1 MKFKS
6 ATMFIIALAFAGILL
21 QDWMHPIPGLA
32 EEDRLGA
39 VTDNV
44 RLRRTPGLNGDII
57 AGLQKGLPVKVYGEK
72 DGWYR
77 VSARKNYKQL
87 NGWVYK
93 RYVEIV
99 SVDTPSA
106 LPEIKIS
113 PPLKASGQ
121 PIQSAKLP
129 PASSPPAK
137 VKRNQP
143 SPAVMPAKPAAP
155 ASVKS
160 VTPPT
165 GNQKT
170 AADKQDRQVS
180 EKHST
185 STATEKPAATA
196 AGSSANSSVRL
207 LLSIS
212 PLVLAIIALLVAVRA
227 FRANRTPAS
236 EDSSP
241 QSQPEPVCAEAS
253 PTITPGKQPVNE
265 KRRAPRLN
273 RLVEVDFA
281 IDGKFYRG
289 FINNLSETG
298 VYVDTPEKFTV
309 GQEITISCPAI
320 DTGGHVKRDG
330 MIVRL
335 TETGIAVH
343 FQQGALP

>member
-1 MKFKS
+1 MKLKS
-6 ATMFIIALAFAGILL
+6 VTMFITALAFTGILL
-21 QDWMHPIPGLA
+21 LDWMHPIPGRA
-32 EEDRLGA
+32 EEYRLGT
-39 VTDNV
+39 VTTNV
-44 RLRRTPGLNGDII
+44 NLRKTPGLKGDIV

-77 VSARKNYKQL
+77 VAAKKNYIQF

-99 SVDTPSA
+99 SLETPGA
-106 LPEIKIS
+106 LPEITRL
-113 PPLKASGQ
+113 PPLPASGQ
-121 PIQSAKLP
+121 PIQSAKSL
-129 PASSPPAK
+129 PASSPPAT
-137 VKRNQP
+137 VELNQP
-143 SPAVMPAKPAAP
+143 SPATMPAKTAAP

-160 VTPPT
+160 VAPPA
-165 GNQKT
+165 GKQK
-170 AADKQDRQVS
+170 AAAAQQDRPVS
-180 EKHST
+180 EKHSP
-185 STATEKPAATA
+185 STATEKPAATT
-196 AGSSANSSVRL
+196 AGAPATSSVRL

-236 EDSSP
+236 KDTSP
-241 QSQPEPVCAEAS
+241 QPQSEPVSADAS
-253 PTITPGKQPVNE
+253 PTITPGKQAVNE

-281 IDGKFYRG
+281 VDGKFYRG

-343 FQQGALP
+343 FQQGVLP